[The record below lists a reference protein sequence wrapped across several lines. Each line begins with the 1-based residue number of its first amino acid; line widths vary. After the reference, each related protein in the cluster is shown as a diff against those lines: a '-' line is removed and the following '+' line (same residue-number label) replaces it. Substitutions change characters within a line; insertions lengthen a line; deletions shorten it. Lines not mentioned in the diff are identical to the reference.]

1 MNEIITSNRKQLP
14 ETLPDFSATVQK
26 GGIQVITPTAG
37 TVIKEEAGRKRRIVV
52 RSYVVVLCEVGG
64 SGVKAVRL
72 DKQSTMQE
80 AKQTALADNP
90 GWRFKGLFALTDK
103 DFERGK
109 NDEKGD

>member
-1 MNEIITSNRKQLP
+1 M
-14 ETLPDFSATVQK
+14 
-26 GGIQVITPTAG
+26 ITPTAG

-72 DKQSTMQE
+72 DKQASMDD
-80 AKQTALADNP
+80 ARRTALQDNS

-103 DFERGK
+103 DFERGID
-109 NDEKGD
+109 DEKGD

>member
-1 MNEIITSNRKQLP
+1 M
-14 ETLPDFSATVQK
+14 
-26 GGIQVITPTAG
+26 ITPTAG

-80 AKQTALADNP
+80 AKQTALADNL